1 MFHQKNISMS
11 NESEDSP
18 IKLLPSNKFSD
29 ENSIISRNTKINVL
43 RKPKTTSFY
52 HFKQNSV
59 PIKVIKSNSIKKN
72 LTEEKTQTQ
81 FNYEIKNINIF
92 SKESYSKI
100 YNTRYSIPK
109 LKKKK
114 NNILN
119 NAFLKS
125 HFNSNLKV
133 NDNILKFK
141 NPNKK
146 YIVTDDISLIGSL
159 LNQTTSNFNNKYKLK
174 YWTSN
179 KRKKEQITYCFNL
192 LKKGMNL
199 KDIDIL
205 LNGPKEIISYQIEK
219 NKNNFLIR
227 DKYNINVKKN
237 KVNNVSVNT
246 LEFIRPYSSL
256 NKRINFG

>member
-1 MFHQKNISMS
+1 MFHQKKISMS
-11 NESEDSP
+11 TQSEDSP
-18 IKLLPSNKFSD
+18 ITLLPSNKFSD

-59 PIKVIKSNSIKKN
+59 PIKVIKSGSVKKN

-100 YNTRYSIPK
+100 YNTKYSIPK

-159 LNQTTSNFNNKYKLK
+159 LNQTTSNFNNKYQVQ
-174 YWTSN
+174 YWTN
-179 KRKKEQITYCFNL
+179 DKKKKNEILNCFNL
-192 LKKGMNL
+192 IRKGTDLN
-199 KDIDIL
+199 DIDNM
-205 LNGPKEIISYQIEK
+205 LNGPKEIITYRIQTES
-219 NKNNFLIR
+219 NNIDDFFLENNNMELIKER
-227 DKYNINVKKN
+227 KKKAN
-237 KVNNVSVNT
+237 LSINT
-246 LEFIRPYSSL
+246 LNFIRPLTSH
-256 NKRINFG
+256 

>member
-1 MFHQKNISMS
+1 M
-11 NESEDSP
+11 
-18 IKLLPSNKFSD
+18 
-29 ENSIISRNTKINVL
+29 
-43 RKPKTTSFY
+43 
-52 HFKQNSV
+52 
-59 PIKVIKSNSIKKN
+59 
-72 LTEEKTQTQ
+72 
-81 FNYEIKNINIF
+81 
-92 SKESYSKI
+92 
-100 YNTRYSIPK
+100 
-109 LKKKK
+109 
-114 NNILN
+114 NN
-119 NAFLKS
+119 
-125 HFNSNLKV
+125 
-133 NDNILKFK
+133 NILKFK

-174 YWTSN
+174 YLNSN

-256 NKRINFG
+256 NKRVNFG

>member
-1 MFHQKNISMS
+1 
-11 NESEDSP
+11 
-18 IKLLPSNKFSD
+18 
-29 ENSIISRNTKINVL
+29 
-43 RKPKTTSFY
+43 
-52 HFKQNSV
+52 
-59 PIKVIKSNSIKKN
+59 
-72 LTEEKTQTQ
+72 
-81 FNYEIKNINIF
+81 
-92 SKESYSKI
+92 
-100 YNTRYSIPK
+100 
-109 LKKKK
+109 
-114 NNILN
+114 
-119 NAFLKS
+119 
-125 HFNSNLKV
+125 V

-256 NKRINFG
+256 NKRVNFG